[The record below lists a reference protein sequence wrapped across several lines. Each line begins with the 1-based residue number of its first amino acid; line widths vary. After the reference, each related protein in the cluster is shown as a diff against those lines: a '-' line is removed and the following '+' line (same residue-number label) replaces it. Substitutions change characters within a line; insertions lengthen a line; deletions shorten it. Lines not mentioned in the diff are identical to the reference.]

1 MMKAPARRMIA
12 MVVATVAFLATDAA
26 SAQQPATMP
35 AVSGTPV
42 QIFPATIYPLTPE
55 REQSLRP
62 KDSFKECDICPEMV
76 VVPKGS
82 FTMGTPTSE
91 PDRDVGE
98 DPLHRVNIPRPFAV
112 ARFKISFDDWD
123 ACVADNGCD
132 GIRGDDNGFGRGR
145 LPAYGIS
152 FEAAKSYLAWISRK
166 VGRTIVCRANQNGN
180 ISPAPAPRRRSG
192 LAKPSPR
199 SKPTILHRPPTPT
212 GRGAKTAKVRSRS
225 MLICRTNSGS
235 IRFMATAGSGR
246 RTTPRIR
253 QRTALRGSRATAPN
267 AWCAAARGIG
277 RRTCCARVIATA
289 FTQVPD
295 MDSVSS
301 GH

>member
-1 MMKAPARRMIA
+1 MGRGNHQFQFPARRMIA

-123 ACVADNGCD
+123 ACVADNGCCVARH
-132 GIRGDDNGFGRGR
+132 GHGAF
-145 LPAYGIS
+145 PS
-152 FEAAKSYLAWISRK
+152 SE
-166 VGRTIVCRANQNGN
+166 
-180 ISPAPAPRRRSG
+180 SG
-192 LAKPSPR
+192 
-199 SKPTILHRPPTPT
+199 
-212 GRGAKTAKVRSRS
+212 
-225 MLICRTNSGS
+225 
-235 IRFMATAGSGR
+235 
-246 RTTPRIR
+246 
-253 QRTALRGSRATAPN
+253 
-267 AWCAAARGIG
+267 
-277 RRTCCARVIATA
+277 
-289 FTQVPD
+289 
-295 MDSVSS
+295 
-301 GH
+301 

>member
-98 DPLHRVNIPRPFAV
+98 DSAPRKHSAAV
-112 ARFKISFDDWD
+112 
-123 ACVADNGCD
+123 
-132 GIRGDDNGFGRGR
+132 RGR
-145 LPAYGIS
+145 
-152 FEAAKSYLAWISRK
+152 
-166 VGRTIVCRANQNGN
+166 
-180 ISPAPAPRRRSG
+180 
-192 LAKPSPR
+192 
-199 SKPTILHRPPTPT
+199 
-212 GRGAKTAKVRSRS
+212 
-225 MLICRTNSGS
+225 
-235 IRFMATAGSGR
+235 
-246 RTTPRIR
+246 
-253 QRTALRGSRATAPN
+253 
-267 AWCAAARGIG
+267 
-277 RRTCCARVIATA
+277 
-289 FTQVPD
+289 
-295 MDSVSS
+295 
-301 GH
+301 